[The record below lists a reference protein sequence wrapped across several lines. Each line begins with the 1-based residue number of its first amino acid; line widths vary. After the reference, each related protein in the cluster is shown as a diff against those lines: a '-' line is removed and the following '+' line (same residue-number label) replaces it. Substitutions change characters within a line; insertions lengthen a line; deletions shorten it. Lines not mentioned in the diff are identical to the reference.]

1 MTLTIY
7 IKPSGCFGCDKT
19 KQLFTEAGV
28 KFTAVDITTNPQALE
43 YITGDPAD
51 GGLGYSQA
59 PVVVY
64 DKDGTE
70 DHWSGLNPI
79 KINQV
84 ITLDTAQQLNPT
96 K

>member
-1 MTLTIY
+1 MTLTIFT
-7 IKPSGCFGCDKT
+7 KPQGCFGCAKT
-19 KQLFTEAGV
+19 KDLFTAAGV
-28 KFTAVDITTNPQALE
+28 AFVEVDITTNDQALE
-43 YITGDPAD
+43 YISED
-51 GGLGYSQA
+51 LGYAQV

-70 DHWSGLNPI
+70 DHWSGLNPT

-84 ITLDTAQQLNPT
+84 IALDAS